1 MLAHA
6 AVIQHWGFGGRSNTA
21 LPAEGGA
28 MQTRIV
34 SLPLASPLDA
44 PSDSVVQPTN
54 EVARP
59 LRAVPFSAATERVAS
74 RGTAVPTLGGT
85 QAPHLPTAKLDIGP
99 MPRSSPDDSRLE
111 GSHRSGLPM
120 RVRLFVDAGGAVSRV
135 DVLSSAPGDE
145 ETAQRVAMM
154 FRETAFTP
162 GRLDGRD
169 VASFIDIEIVLD
181 PDMPATV
188 PLTQF

>member
-6 AVIQHWGFGGRSNTA
+6 AVIQHWGLGGRSNAA

-34 SLPLASPLDA
+34 SLPLASPLNA
-44 PSDSVVQPTN
+44 PSDSVVQPTIDI
-54 EVARP
+54 ARP
-59 LRAVPFSAATERVAS
+59 VRAVAS
-74 RGTAVPTLGGT
+74 RGTAVPTLGGIE
-85 QAPHLPTAKLDIGP
+85 APHLPTAKLDIGP

-111 GSHRSGLPM
+111 GSQRSGLPI
-120 RVRLFVDAGGAVSRV
+120 RVRLFVDAHGGVSRA

-169 VASFIDIEIVLD
+169 VASFIDIEIVLE
-181 PDMPATV
+181 PGIPATV
-188 PLTQF
+188 PLTEF

>member
-1 MLAHA
+1 MLAHGA
-6 AVIQHWGFGGRSNTA
+6 ALQHWGFDERSNAA
-21 LPAEGGA
+21 LSAEGDA

-34 SLPLASPLDA
+34 SLPPASPLAA
-44 PSDSVVQPTN
+44 PSDSVVQPTI
-54 EVARP
+54 EIARP
-59 LRAVPFSAATERVAS
+59 LRVAPLPAATERVAS
-74 RGTAVPTLGGT
+74 LGTAAPALGST
-85 QAPHLPTAKLDIGP
+85 AAPHLPTVQLDIGP

-120 RVRLFVDAGGAVSRV
+120 RMRLFVDADGEVSRV

-145 ETAQRVAMM
+145 ETAQRVATM

-162 GRLDGRD
+162 GRLDGQD
-169 VASFIDIEIVLD
+169 VASFIDIEIVLEA
-181 PDMPATV
+181 DMPAAV